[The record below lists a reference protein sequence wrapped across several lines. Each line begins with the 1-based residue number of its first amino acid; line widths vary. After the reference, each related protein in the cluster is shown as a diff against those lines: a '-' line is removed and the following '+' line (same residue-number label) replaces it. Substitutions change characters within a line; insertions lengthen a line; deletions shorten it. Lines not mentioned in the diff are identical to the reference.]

1 MSTFFVIVACLV
13 SAMVGALAM
22 AMLLG
27 ATKQGESETYSRDT
41 HRLDHIQENG
51 IQVGFIEGEFGLV
64 KDGKLLG
71 GKDSELRRIID
82 AHRLTPSAFG
92 ALHKP

>member
-1 MSTFFVIVACLV
+1 MSTFFVIAACV
-13 SAMVGALAM
+13 ISAMLGALAM
-22 AMLLG
+22 AVLLG
-27 ATKQGESETYSRDT
+27 SAKQNDSETYSRDT

-71 GKDSELRRIID
+71 GKDAELRRAID
-82 AHRLTPSAFG
+82 AHRLTPSVFG